1 MKKLYYR
8 SFIIINGVCPCT
20 GKGKSIDE
28 IEIHARAKVA
38 KEREEFKRHA
48 QSTEVISDYE
58 INRNNPAFMEQSLG
72 TMAGVQVE
80 KEPNWVDRGL

>member
-1 MKKLYYR
+1 ML
-8 SFIIINGVCPCT
+8 NGICQCT
-20 GKGKSIDE
+20 GKEKSIDE

-80 KEPNWVDRGL
+80 KKEHNWADREL